1 MTSRERIRAILY
13 NEPTDRVGFWL
24 GNPADDTKTLYYK
37 HFGIQEPST
46 TSTLSNLS
54 PKDHHAQTLTTKT
67 GHPDL
72 ELALALHSDL
82 MWISPELDA
91 SAWKHLENK
100 PMWDVL
106 GGKPRTSLSQPGVF
120 AECENV
126 KEVEAFD
133 WPNPDYLDFS
143 ASLANI
149 EEARN
154 AGLAVFGGMWCPF
167 FHIACDLFGMEQYFI
182 KMHTHPAVVA
192 AVTEHIVAFYLQAN
206 QRCLDL
212 MASKLD
218 AAFFGN
224 DFGSQR
230 DLLISPRL
238 FQKFVLP
245 YFKQL
250 IEQMKS
256 YGLKVVLHSC
266 GSIVKVIP
274 LLLEAGMDALHPL
287 QAKAA
292 GMDAENLARQFRGD
306 LVFIGGV
313 DTQDLL
319 PFQPPAAVRQEVRR
333 LKQAFGERF
342 IVSPSH
348 EALLPNVSIENTL
361 AMSAEA
367 TR

>member
-1 MTSRERIRAILY
+1 MTSRERIRAILH
-13 NEPTDRVGFWL
+13 NEPTDRVGFWV
-24 GNPADDTKTLYYK
+24 GNPVDDTKTRYYK
-37 HFGIQEPST
+37 HFGIQDMSTMSTISTMSDNEP
-46 TSTLSNLS
+46 
-54 PKDHHAQTLTTKT
+54 HGQILTTKA

-91 SAWKHLENK
+91 ATWKHPDNK

-120 AECENV
+120 AECESI
-126 KEVEAFD
+126 KEIEAFD

-149 EEARN
+149 EETRN

-167 FHIACDLFGMEQYFI
+167 FHLACDLFGMENYFI
-182 KMHTHPAVVA
+182 KMHTHPAVVE
-192 AVTEHIVAFYLQAN
+192 AVTEHIVDFYLQAN

-230 DLLISPRL
+230 DLLISPRM

-245 YFKQL
+245 YFRKL

-256 YGLKVVLHSC
+256 YGLKVALHSC

-274 LLLEAGMDALHPL
+274 LLIEAGMDALHPL
-287 QAKAA
+287 QARAA
-292 GMDAENLARQFRGD
+292 GMDAENLARSISGRYCLYRRGRYAR
-306 LVFIGGV
+306 
-313 DTQDLL
+313 
-319 PFQPPAAVRQEVRR
+319 PA
-333 LKQAFGERF
+333 
-342 IVSPSH
+342 S
-348 EALLPNVSIENTL
+348 VSIANRSAPGSPQIETNFWRTL
-361 AMSAEA
+361 YCVAKP
-367 TR
+367 